1 MNKNL
6 LLTGLFSISLIY
18 SIAQAPK
25 GISME
30 DYQKAKSFVI
40 TDLNNDT
47 YVKFDNTFILDRYEA
62 KKPYF
67 ITGDDG
73 NKKRIDLYSLYTKGD
88 DNALGTL
95 IYYTTEKG
103 KLYTALLP
111 NNFTEGKVWEKY
123 FEDIHAIDKVEPN
136 YVLKLSYVLSKEY
149 SYQGYKSTLKGKEID
164 RSEAGT
170 YGNDICFPGHEMVA
184 LANGES
190 KTLAEVKAGDEV
202 ITVDPVTHKSKTV
215 KVMGLIEHEAKNYAI
230 THLTLI
236 ATKETKSKGGTEVL
250 MQVQEIE
257 ATPNHPVTTNN
268 GIINIGAVNEGD
280 KFICLQKNSA
290 QYKTYTVWKKE
301 EKANGVQKVYNIE
314 AEGGSTFIING
325 VMVMQKQQAN
335 N

>member
-1 MNKNL
+1 MTKKL
-6 LLTGLFSISLIY
+6 LLTGLLSLTLLY

-40 TDLNNDT
+40 SDLDNDT
-47 YVKFDNTFILDRYEA
+47 YVKFENAYILDRYEG

-73 NKKRIDLYSLYTKGD
+73 NKKRIDLYSMYSKGD
-88 DNALGTL
+88 ENALGTL

-123 FEDIHAIDKVEPN
+123 FEDIHAIDKEEPN
-136 YVLKLSYVLSKEY
+136 FVLKLSYVLSREY
-149 SYQGYKSTLKGKEID
+149 SYQGYKATLKGNEID

-170 YGNDICFPGHEMVA
+170 YGNDICFPGHELVA
-184 LANGES
+184 LANGKT
-190 KTLAEVKAGDEV
+190 KTLSEVQAGDEV
-202 ITVDPVTHKSKTV
+202 VTVDPVTHQSKTV
-215 KVMGLIEHEAKNYAI
+215 KVMGLVEHEAKNYAI

-236 ATKETKSKGGTEVL
+236 ATKETQSKNGTHVL

-268 GIINIGAVNEGD
+268 GIKNIGSVNEGD
-280 KFICLQKNSA
+280 KVICIDKITEE
-290 QYKTYTVWKKE
+290 YKTYTVWKKE